1 MNEHFTTI
9 NEIPFNQDTFIEF
22 LTTAQAG
29 NLIENQLKVVMQE
42 MLSTGKNPSEI
53 IKEK

>member
-1 MNEHFTTI
+1 
-9 NEIPFNQDTFIEF
+9 
-22 LTTAQAG
+22 LTSAQEG
-29 NLIENQLKVVMQE
+29 KLIENQLKVVIQE